1 MFQPTGQSAHRDTFA
16 RDNLPPRDLWPAMDY
31 GAVPDLA
38 AYPAQINVARD
49 LLDVHVETGFGDHP
63 ALHFGD
69 VTWRYADLQARA
81 NQIAHVLV
89 DDMGLVPGNRVLLR
103 APNNPML
110 VAAWFGV
117 LKAGGVCV
125 TTMPMLRA
133 GELVPLINKA
143 QVSHA
148 LCDIALAKEFDA
160 ARAQTPVLQTVM
172 QFSADGLG
180 DTALERAMAQKPETF
195 ETVDTAADDV
205 ALIAFT
211 SGTTGG
217 SKGTIHFHRDVLAI
231 ADLFPKQVIAIGRD
245 DVFAGSPPLA
255 FTFGLGAL
263 VVFPM
268 RYGAS
273 SVMVERFGPDTMLET
288 IARHRCTGI
297 YTAPTAYR
305 AMLARVGDYDL
316 SSLKVCVSAGEH
328 LPRATWEAWKEGTGI
343 ELVDGLGATELLH
356 IFVSASGDAIRPG
369 ATGKAIPGYEARLI
383 DEDGETVGPGGE
395 GRLAVR
401 GPTGC
406 RYLADPE
413 RQKGY
418 VLDGWNLTGDVYR
431 QDDDGYLHYIARA
444 DDMIISAGYNIA
456 GPEVENALLTHPAV
470 QECAVVGVADA
481 QRGQIVKA
489 HVVLKDGATGD
500 AALIKALQDHVK
512 AEIAPYKYPRTVVF
526 ADSLPKTQTGKVQ
539 RFKLRDA

>member
-1 MFQPTGQSAHRDTFA
+1 MFQPTGKSAHRDTFA
-16 RDNLPPRDLWPAMDY
+16 RDNLPQQALWPDMDY
-31 GAVPDLA
+31 GAVPELA
-38 AYPAQINVARD
+38 AYPGQINVAHD
-49 LLDVHVETGFGDHP
+49 LLDLHVAAGFGGRP

-69 VTWRYADLQARA
+69 GTWSYAELQARA
-81 NQIAHVLV
+81 NQIANVLV
-89 DDMGLVPGNRVLLR
+89 SDSGVVPGNRVLLR

-117 LKAGGVCV
+117 LKAGGICV
-125 TTMPMLRA
+125 TTMPMLRS
-133 GELVPLINKA
+133 GELVPLIKKA

-148 LCDIALAKEFDA
+148 LCDMALADELDT
-160 ARAQTPVLQTVM
+160 ARAETPYLHTVM
-172 QFSADGLG
+172 HFSADGRG
-180 DTALERAMAQKPETF
+180 DTALESAMAAKSDTF

-211 SGTTGG
+211 SGTTGS

-231 ADLFPKQVIAIGRD
+231 ADLFPKQVISITRD

-273 SVMVERFGPDTMLET
+273 SVMVERFGPNTMLET
-288 IARHRCTGI
+288 IAQHRCTGI

-305 AMLARVGDYDL
+305 AMLGKVGDHDL

-328 LPRATWEAWKEGTGI
+328 LPRATWEAWKEATGI
-343 ELVDGLGATELLH
+343 ALVDGLGATELLH
-356 IFVSASGDAIRPG
+356 IFVSASGDSIRPG

-383 DEDGETVGPGGE
+383 DAEGAPLPPGNE

-431 QDDDGYLHYIARA
+431 QDDDGYLHYVARA

-470 QECAVVGVADA
+470 QECAVVGAPDTD
-481 QRGQIVKA
+481 RGQIVKA
-489 HVVLKDGATGD
+489 HIVLKGDAVGD
-500 AALIKALQDHVK
+500 AALTKALQDHVK
-512 AEIAPYKYPRTVVF
+512 AEIAPYKYPRAIAFVAT
-526 ADSLPKTQTGKVQ
+526 LPKTQTGKVQ
-539 RFKLRDA
+539 RFKLRDR

>member
-1 MFQPTGQSAHRDTFA
+1 MFQPSGQSAHRDTFA
-16 RDNLPPRDLWPAMDY
+16 RDNLPPRDLWPDMDY

-38 AYPAQINVARD
+38 AYPPQINVARD
-49 LLDVHVETGFGDHP
+49 LLDLHVNAGFGGRP

-69 VTWRYADLQARA
+69 DTWSYAALQARA

-89 DDMGLVPGNRVLLR
+89 ADLGVVPGNRVLLR

-117 LKAGGVCV
+117 LKAGGICV
-125 TTMPMLRA
+125 TTMPMLRS

-148 LCDIALAKEFDA
+148 LCDIALADELNV
-160 ARAQTPVLQTVM
+160 ARAETPGLHTVVH
-172 QFSADGLG
+172 FSADGRG
-180 DTALERAMAQKPETF
+180 DTALESAMAAKSDNF

-231 ADLFPKQVIAIGRD
+231 ADLFPKHVISITRD

-273 SVMVERFGPDTMLET
+273 SVMVERFGADTMLET
-288 IARHRCTGI
+288 IARHRCTGV

-305 AMLARVGDYDL
+305 AMLAKVGDHDL

-328 LPRATWEAWKEGTGI
+328 LPRATWEAWKAATGI
-343 ELVDGLGATELLH
+343 SLVDGLGATELLH

-369 ATGKAIPGYEARLI
+369 ATGKAIPGFEARLI
-383 DEDGETVGPGGE
+383 DAEGAPLPPGNE

-406 RYLADPE
+406 RYLADAE

-431 QDDDGYLHYIARA
+431 QDDDGYLHYVARA

-470 QECAVVGVADA
+470 LECAAVGVADA
-481 QRGQIVKA
+481 DRGQIVKA
-489 HVVLKDGATGD
+489 HIVLNDSVVGD
-500 AALIKALQDHVK
+500 ATLTKALQDHVK
-512 AEIAPYKYPRTVVF
+512 AEIAPYKYPRAVTFVD
-526 ADSLPKTQTGKVQ
+526 ALPKTQTGKVQ

>member
-16 RDNLPPRDLWPAMDY
+16 RDNLPPRELWPDMDY

-49 LLDVHVETGFGDHP
+49 LLDIHVAAGFGDRP

-69 VTWRYADLQARA
+69 LTWRYADLQARA

-89 DDMGLVPGNRVLLR
+89 DDLGLEPGNRVLLR

-110 VAAWFGV
+110 VATWFAV
-117 LKAGGVCV
+117 LKAGGICV

-133 GELVPLINKA
+133 AELVPLIDTA
-143 QVSHA
+143 QVRHA
-148 LCDIALAKEFDA
+148 LCDIALADDLEKVRNDA
-160 ARAQTPVLQTVM
+160 PGLTSVLH
-172 QFSADGLG
+172 FGADGRG
-180 DTALERAMAQKPETF
+180 DTALEQAMAGKPETF

-217 SKGTIHFHRDVLAI
+217 SKGTVHFHRDVLAI
-231 ADLFPKQVIAIGRD
+231 ADLFPKHVISINRD

-305 AMLARVGDYDL
+305 AMLAKVGDYDL

-328 LPRATWEAWKEGTGI
+328 LPRATWEAWKAATGI
-343 ELVDGLGATELLH
+343 ALVDGLGATELLH
-356 IFVSASGDAIRPG
+356 IFVSASGEDIRPG

-383 DEDGETVGPGGE
+383 DANGTPLPPGGE

-406 RYLADPE
+406 RYLANPE

-431 QDDDGYLHYIARA
+431 QDEDGYLHYVARA

-470 QECAVVGVADA
+470 QECAVVGVADPE
-481 QRGQIVKA
+481 RGQIVKA
-489 HVVLKDGATGD
+489 HVVLKDGTTGD
-500 AALIKALQDHVK
+500 ATLAKALQDHVK
-512 AEIAPYKYPRTVVF
+512 AEIAPYKYPRAIAF
-526 ADSLPKTQTGKVQ
+526 ADALPKTQTGKVQ

>member
-1 MFQPTGQSAHRDTFA
+1 MFQPTGQSAHHDTFA
-16 RDNLPPRDLWPAMDY
+16 RDNLPPRDLWPDMDY

-38 AYPAQINVARD
+38 AYPAQINVAHD
-49 LLDVHVETGFGDHP
+49 LLDLHVRAGFGDRP
-63 ALHFGD
+63 ALHFD
-69 VTWRYADLQARA
+69 DDTWSYAALQARA
-81 NQIAHVLV
+81 NQIAQVLV
-89 DDMGLVPGNRVLLR
+89 ADLGVVPGNRVLLR

-117 LKAGGVCV
+117 LKAGGICV
-125 TTMPMLRA
+125 TTMPMLRS
-133 GELVPLINKA
+133 GELVPLIKKA

-148 LCDIALAKEFDA
+148 LCDIALADELDA
-160 ARAQTPVLQTVM
+160 ARAETPNLHTVVH
-172 QFSADGLG
+172 FSADGRG
-180 DTALERAMAQKPETF
+180 DTALESAMAAKPDIF
-195 ETVDTAADDV
+195 DTVDTAADDV

-231 ADLFPKQVIAIGRD
+231 ADLFPKQVISIGRD

-288 IARHRCTGI
+288 IAQHRCTGI

-305 AMLARVGDYDL
+305 AMLAKVGDHDL

-328 LPRATWEAWKEGTGI
+328 LPRATWEAWKATTGI
-343 ELVDGLGATELLH
+343 ALVDGLGATELLH

-383 DEDGETVGPGGE
+383 DAEGAPLPPGNE
-395 GRLAVR
+395 GRLAIR

-431 QDDDGYLHYIARA
+431 QDEDGYLHYVARA

-470 QECAVVGVADA
+470 LECAVVGIADA
-481 QRGQIVKA
+481 DRGQIVKA
-489 HVVLKDGATGD
+489 HIVLMDDAVGD
-500 AALIKALQDHVK
+500 AALTKALQDHVK
-512 AEIAPYKYPRTVVF
+512 AEIAPYKYPRAIAFVD
-526 ADSLPKTQTGKVQ
+526 ALPKTQTGKVQ

>member
-1 MFQPTGQSAHRDTFA
+1 
-16 RDNLPPRDLWPAMDY
+16 
-31 GAVPDLA
+31 
-38 AYPAQINVARD
+38 
-49 LLDVHVETGFGDHP
+49 
-63 ALHFGD
+63 
-69 VTWRYADLQARA
+69 
-81 NQIAHVLV
+81 
-89 DDMGLVPGNRVLLR
+89 
-103 APNNPML
+103 

-117 LKAGGVCV
+117 LKAGGICV
-125 TTMPMLRA
+125 TTMPMLRS
-133 GELVPLINKA
+133 GELVPLIKKA

-148 LCDIALAKEFDA
+148 LCDMALADELDT
-160 ARAQTPVLQTVM
+160 ARAETPYLHTVM
-172 QFSADGLG
+172 HFSADGRG
-180 DTALERAMAQKPETF
+180 DTALESAMAAKSDTF

-231 ADLFPKQVIAIGRD
+231 ADLFPKQVISITRD

-273 SVMVERFGPDTMLET
+273 SVMVERLDPDTMLET
-288 IARHRCTGI
+288 IAQHRCTGI

-305 AMLARVGDYDL
+305 AMLGKVGDHDL

-328 LPRATWEAWKEGTGI
+328 LPRATWEAWKEATGI
-343 ELVDGLGATELLH
+343 ALVDGLGATELLH
-356 IFVSASGDAIRPG
+356 IFVSASGDTIRPG

-383 DEDGETVGPGGE
+383 DSEGTPLPPGNE

-431 QDDDGYLHYIARA
+431 QDDDGYLHYVARA

-470 QECAVVGVADA
+470 QECAVVSAPDND
-481 QRGQIVKA
+481 RGQIVKA
-489 HVVLKDGATGD
+489 HIVLKQDAVGD
-500 AALIKALQDHVK
+500 AALTKALQDHVK
-512 AEIAPYKYPRTVVF
+512 TEIAPYKYPRAIAFVDT
-526 ADSLPKTQTGKVQ
+526 LPKTQTGKVQ
-539 RFKLRDA
+539 RFKLRDS

>member
-1 MFQPTGQSAHRDTFA
+1 
-16 RDNLPPRDLWPAMDY
+16 MDY
-31 GAVPDLA
+31 GVLPALA
-38 AYPAQINVARD
+38 AYPAQINVAQD
-49 LLDVHVETGFGDHP
+49 LLDRHVGDGHGARP

-69 VTWRYADLQARA
+69 TTWSYAELQARA
-81 NQIAHVLV
+81 NRIAHVLT

-133 GELVPLINKA
+133 GELVHIIEKA
-143 QVSHA
+143 QVTHA
-148 LCDIALAKEFDA
+148 LCDQALAEDFDKA
-160 ARAQTPVLQTVM
+160 CAETERVQQRRL
-172 QFSADGLG
+172 FSADGTG
-180 DTALERAMAQKPETF
+180 ATALEQAMAGKDAAF
-195 ETVDTAADDV
+195 ENVDTAADDV

-217 SKGTIHFHRDVLAI
+217 SKGTVHFHRDVLAI
-231 ADLFPKQVIAIGRD
+231 ADCFPAHTIGIAPD

-288 IARHRCTGI
+288 IAKHRCTGI

-305 AMLARVGDYDL
+305 AMLAKAKDYDL

-328 LPRATWEAWKEGTGI
+328 LPKATWEAWHEATGI
-343 ELVDGLGATELLH
+343 RIVDGIGATELLH
-356 IFVSASGDAIRPG
+356 IFVSAAGDDIRPG
-369 ATGKAIPGYEARLI
+369 ATGKAIPGYEAQII
-383 DEDGETVGPGGE
+383 DDDGKAISGEGE

-431 QDDDGYLHYIARA
+431 RDADGYLYYVARA

-456 GPEVENALLTHPAV
+456 GPEVENALLTHPSV
-470 QECAVVGVADA
+470 KECAVVGVADEA
-481 QRGQIVKA
+481 RGQLVKA
-489 HVVLKDGATGD
+489 FIVPAEGHDGD
-500 AALIKALQDHVK
+500 ATLVKALQDHVK
-512 AEIAPYKYPRTVVF
+512 TAIAPYKYPRAIDFVET
-526 ADSLPKTQTGKVQ
+526 LPKTQTGKVQ
-539 RFKLRDA
+539 RFKLRQS